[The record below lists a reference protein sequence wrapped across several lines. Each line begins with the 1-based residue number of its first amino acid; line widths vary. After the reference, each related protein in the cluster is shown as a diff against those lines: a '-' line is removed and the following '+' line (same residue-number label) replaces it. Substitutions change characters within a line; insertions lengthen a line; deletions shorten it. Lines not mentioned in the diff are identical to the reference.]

1 MKRNMELARLILMR
15 IEEQE
20 SYQDNISCEFEG
32 YTDEQVHYHIMLLS
46 EAGLAV
52 ALDASS
58 LQDIN
63 WIPQRITWQGHEFL
77 DSARDNMIWKKAKE
91 IMAKTGG
98 FAFEVAKPLL
108 ISLVKQQLGLPS

>member
-1 MKRNMELARLILMR
+1 MKRDMELARLILMR
-15 IEEQE
+15 IEAQE

-46 EAGLAV
+46 EAGLVV

-58 LQDIN
+58 LQDIH
-63 WIPQRITWQGHEFL
+63 WIPQRLTWQGHEFL
-77 DSARDNMIWKKAKE
+77 ESARDDTIWNKAKE

-108 ISLVKQQLGLPS
+108 INLLKQQLGLPS